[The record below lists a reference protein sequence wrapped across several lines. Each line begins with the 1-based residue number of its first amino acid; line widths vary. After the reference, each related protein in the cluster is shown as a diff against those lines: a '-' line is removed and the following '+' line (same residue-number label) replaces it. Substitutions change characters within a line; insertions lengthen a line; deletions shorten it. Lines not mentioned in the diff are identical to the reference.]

1 MVAHSWKLP
10 EMKKILF
17 MLLTISVCFIVIN
30 GTPITTTPTERRD
43 NDGFNGTCKDPNF
56 MMDFY
61 PIRKRLL
68 KYFATLNNSD
78 LLSARASCESLY
90 KLASEVLNRRIKP
103 FIIING
109 TVNSAVDQQI
119 ISTER
124 HIASV
129 NWYSYYFG
137 NFLTL
142 RDRQSKIALL
152 FDNCNNPTPQEH
164 QPFTPICLQFVPYDN
179 RFEINDLSANYGDL
193 GNNHPRNAVIIPK
206 MYDASADVIRH
217 SDRLYSETKLI
228 IVFRGNALSSS
239 DIESITNTKIAPFAD
254 NRSVFVCYALHVGEN
269 SRSRIRRSSSFVMFS
284 GKNVE
289 ASTFLIETTDEEKLR
304 EKLLKWKSKLDFLGS
319 HHIIPFYFTKQSMEP
334 TNSEEIFKETF
345 GIQPTT
351 LRLSASELA
360 ETGLIYWNSTT
371 SATRNPGSV
380 YAIVGFKK
388 F

>member
-1 MVAHSWKLP
+1 MFHFV
-10 EMKKILF
+10 
-17 MLLTISVCFIVIN
+17 
-30 GTPITTTPTERRD
+30 R
-43 NDGFNGTCKDPNF
+43 
-56 MMDFY
+56 
-61 PIRKRLL
+61 
-68 KYFATLNNSD
+68 
-78 LLSARASCESLY
+78 
-90 KLASEVLNRRIKP
+90 
-103 FIIING
+103 
-109 TVNSAVDQQI
+109 
-119 ISTER
+119 
-124 HIASV
+124 
-129 NWYSYYFG
+129 
-137 NFLTL
+137 
-142 RDRQSKIALL
+142 
-152 FDNCNNPTPQEH
+152 
-164 QPFTPICLQFVPYDN
+164 ICLV
-179 RFEINDLSANYGDL
+179 DLNCLS
-193 GNNHPRNAVIIPK
+193 
-206 MYDASADVIRH
+206 
-217 SDRLYSETKLI
+217 SETKLI

-380 YAIVGFKK
+380 YAIVANERKRQKMAQMQAERHATRLEDAQLRAVDRATLDPFRSEPNERYRLRVAERCQRETGDQHRTRLHVVFNADKNLLIPIADLL
-388 F
+388 